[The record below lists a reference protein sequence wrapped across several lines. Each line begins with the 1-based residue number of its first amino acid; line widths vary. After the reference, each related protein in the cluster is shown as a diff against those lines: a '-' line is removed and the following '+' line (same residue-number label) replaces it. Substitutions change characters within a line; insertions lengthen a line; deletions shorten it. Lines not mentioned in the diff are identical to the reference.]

1 MNSMQTVDVT
11 AVDSWKENFVEER
24 LGPKPR
30 WEGYGEIEDQSISR
44 LVYSKVGF
52 IHAQSAE
59 VGRGVIA
66 IGQALLEIKEN
77 LTKHGQFMACV
88 KAEFGWS
95 QPWAYQLMQIAKRFS
110 NHNSSYELPSSAK
123 VLALLAAANA
133 DDATVQQAAEE
144 QWTVKETKRR
154 TGGERQRERTLVQEA
169 LSALKLSAEARQLA
183 ARAEHISTRQL
194 MDELEVEELP
204 KGKEHKTAQFTFCKN
219 GSGWWK
225 LPIQQPIDTAADVD
239 KSSVSSGQPPTERV
253 VSHQEAATL
262 LGKKPTTLSVGL
274 SRYKG
279 GERKPPSG
287 NGWVALPHPARGMC
301 LVKKQNA

>member
-66 IGQALLEIKEN
+66 IGQALIEIKEN

-95 QPWAYQLMQIAKRFS
+95 QQWACQLMNIAKRFTNLNPS
-110 NHNSSYELPSSAK
+110 LNLPSSAK

-154 TGGERQRERTLVQEA
+154 TGGERQRERTLVQETLA
-169 LSALKLSAEARQLA
+169 VLKFSTEARQLA
-183 ARAEHISTRQL
+183 DKTERISTRQL
-194 MDELEVEELP
+194 MDELGAEELP
-204 KGKEHKTAQFTFCKN
+204 KGKEHKTANFTFCKKDD
-219 GSGWWK
+219 GWVK
-225 LPIQQPIDTAADVD
+225 LPIQQPIDTAADVE
-239 KSSVSSGQPPTERV
+239 KLSVSNDQRPAERV

-262 LGKKPTTLSVGL
+262 LGKKPATLSVAL

-279 GERKPPSG
+279 GLRNPPSG
-287 NGWVALPHPARGMC
+287 NGWIALPHPARGMC
-301 LVKKQNA
+301 LVKKDA